1 METTDQH
8 LPRYLSYSLMTY
20 MEAMWPGHN
29 DGGWFVLY
37 QIRR

>member
-1 METTDQH
+1 MEATDQH

-29 DGGWFVLY
+29 GGGWFVLY